1 MTQKRKQYLAVLA
14 GVLLTAGFWIYSLY
28 GHKPIQRLLRPEQ
41 GTGSQET
48 NLEVRIG
55 EKTYSMELLLQEQK
69 LSEEQVK
76 KKMNQAKARLEEIF
90 LNRNPDLQH
99 IGGNVSM
106 PSEEPETGISL
117 QWYASSWEYL
127 TVDGT
132 VKNESLTEPVQ
143 LQIQVVLELQ
153 GEAEDWQ
160 RTITIQPPD
169 ESVEEDQLRVLSWK
183 LSELQK
189 DNSRELVLPKEL
201 DGNPLI
207 WYTGKDTTWL
217 LLGALTILT
226 VCAMK
231 LGEKQ
236 EEERTLAERERQMQ
250 LAYPEIVSRMGLYM
264 SAGISTRKAWER
276 IVAGYRQEGRQSCN
290 EAYEEMCTALYEMQN
305 GVPESTAYERFGAKC
320 RLPSYLK
327 LGTLLSQNLRRGTK
341 NLSELLEEESR
352 EAFENRKALAKKMGE
367 ECESK
372 LLLPMI
378 LMLLTILVMIMYPAV
393 VSFQI

>member
-1 MTQKRKQYLAVLA
+1 MTQKRKQYLAALA

-28 GHKPIQRLLRPEQ
+28 GHKPIQRLPRPEQ

-55 EKTYSMELLLQEQK
+55 EKTYPMELLLQEQK

-90 LNRNPDLQH
+90 LNGNQDLQH

-106 PSEEPETGISL
+106 PSEEPETGVSL

-143 LQIQVVLELQ
+143 LQIQVVMELQ
-153 GEAEDWQ
+153 GEIEDWQ
-160 RTITIQPPD
+160 RTITVQPPD
-169 ESVEEDQLRVLSWK
+169 ESVEEDQLRVLSWQ

-189 DNSRELVLPKEL
+189 DNSRELVLPEEL

-217 LLGALTILT
+217 LLGALTIVT

-276 IVAGYRQEGRQSCN
+276 IVADYRQEGRQPCN

-305 GVPESTAYERFGAKC
+305 GVPESTAYERFGARC

>member
-28 GHKPIQRLLRPEQ
+28 GHKPIQRLQRPEQ

-189 DNSRELVLPKEL
+189 DNSRELVLPEEL

-207 WYTGKDTTWL
+207 WYTGKDTSWL

-290 EAYEEMCTALYEMQN
+290 KAYEEMCTALYEMQN
-305 GVPESTAYERFGAKC
+305 GVPESTAYEHFGAKC

>member
-1 MTQKRKQYLAVLA
+1 MTQKRKQYLAALA

-28 GHKPIQRLLRPEQ
+28 GHKPIQRLPRPEQ

-55 EKTYSMELLLQEQK
+55 EKTYPMELLLQEQK

-90 LNRNPDLQH
+90 LNGNQDLQH

-106 PSEEPETGISL
+106 PSGEPETGVSL

-153 GEAEDWQ
+153 GETEDWQ

-169 ESVEEDQLRVLSWK
+169 ESVEEDQLRVLSWQ

-189 DNSRELVLPKEL
+189 DNSRELVLPEEL

-217 LLGALTILT
+217 LLGALTFLT

-305 GVPESTAYERFGAKC
+305 GVPESTAYERFGARC

>member
-1 MTQKRKQYLAVLA
+1 
-14 GVLLTAGFWIYSLY
+14 
-28 GHKPIQRLLRPEQ
+28 
-41 GTGSQET
+41 
-48 NLEVRIG
+48 
-55 EKTYSMELLLQEQK
+55 
-69 LSEEQVK
+69 
-76 KKMNQAKARLEEIF
+76 
-90 LNRNPDLQH
+90 
-99 IGGNVSM
+99 M

-169 ESVEEDQLRVLSWK
+169 ESVEEDKLRVLSWK

-189 DNSRELVLPKEL
+189 DNSRELVLPEEL

-290 EAYEEMCTALYEMQN
+290 KAYEEMCTALYEMQN
-305 GVPESTAYERFGAKC
+305 GVPESTAYEHFGAKC

>member
-1 MTQKRKQYLAVLA
+1 MTQKRKQYLAALA

-28 GHKPIQRLLRPEQ
+28 GHKPIQRLPRPEQ

-55 EKTYSMELLLQEQK
+55 EKTYPMELLLQEQK

-76 KKMNQAKARLEEIF
+76 KKMNQAKARLEKIF

-99 IGGNVSM
+99 IGANVSM
-106 PSEEPETGISL
+106 PSEEPETGVSL

-153 GEAEDWQ
+153 GETEDWQ
-160 RTITIQPPD
+160 RTITVQPPD
-169 ESVEEDQLRVLSWK
+169 ESVEEDQLRVLSWQ

-189 DNSRELVLPKEL
+189 DNSRELVLPEEL

-236 EEERTLAERERQMQ
+236 EEERTIAERERQMQ

-305 GVPESTAYERFGAKC
+305 GVPESTAYEHFGARC

>member
-1 MTQKRKQYLAVLA
+1 
-14 GVLLTAGFWIYSLY
+14 
-28 GHKPIQRLLRPEQ
+28 
-41 GTGSQET
+41 
-48 NLEVRIG
+48 
-55 EKTYSMELLLQEQK
+55 
-69 LSEEQVK
+69 
-76 KKMNQAKARLEEIF
+76 
-90 LNRNPDLQH
+90 
-99 IGGNVSM
+99 M

-189 DNSRELVLPKEL
+189 DNSRELVLPEEL

-236 EEERTLAERERQMQ
+236 EEERILAERERQMQ
-250 LAYPEIVSRMGLYM
+250 LAYPEIVSRRGLYR
-264 SAGISTRKAWER
+264 SAGIST
-276 IVAGYRQEGRQSCN
+276 
-290 EAYEEMCTALYEMQN
+290 
-305 GVPESTAYERFGAKC
+305 
-320 RLPSYLK
+320 
-327 LGTLLSQNLRRGTK
+327 
-341 NLSELLEEESR
+341 
-352 EAFENRKALAKKMGE
+352 
-367 ECESK
+367 
-372 LLLPMI
+372 
-378 LMLLTILVMIMYPAV
+378 
-393 VSFQI
+393 

>member
-1 MTQKRKQYLAVLA
+1 MTQKRKQYLAALA
-14 GVLLTAGFWIYSLY
+14 GVLLTTGFWIYSLC
-28 GHKPIQRLLRPEQ
+28 GHQPIQRLPRPEQ

-189 DNSRELVLPKEL
+189 DNSRELVLPEEL

-217 LLGALTILT
+217 LLGALTVLT

-290 EAYEEMCTALYEMQN
+290 KAYEEMCTALYEMQN
-305 GVPESTAYERFGAKC
+305 GVPESTAYEHFGAKC

>member
-1 MTQKRKQYLAVLA
+1 M
-14 GVLLTAGFWIYSLY
+14 Y
-28 GHKPIQRLLRPEQ
+28 GHQPVSRLERPEQ
-41 GTGSQET
+41 GTGNREEE
-48 NLEVRIG
+48 LEVRIG
-55 EKTYSMELLLQEQK
+55 GKTYPVDLILKEQK
-69 LSEEQVK
+69 LSEEQVQERLK
-76 KKMNQAKARLEEIF
+76 QTSDRLESMF
-90 LNRNPDLQH
+90 LNGNSDLQH
-99 IGGNVSM
+99 IDGTVSM
-106 PSEEPETGISL
+106 PSSDPETGVNV
-117 QWYASSWEYL
+117 QWYVSSWEYV

-132 VKNESLTEPVQ
+132 IKNESLTEQ
-143 LQIQVVLELQ
+143 TEIQVQAVLELQ
-153 GEAEDWQ
+153 GETGDWQ
-160 RTITIQPPD
+160 RTIVIQPPS
-169 ESVEEDQLRVLSWK
+169 ESVVEDQIRVLTWK

-189 DNSRELVLPKEL
+189 ENGTELMLPEEL
-201 DGNPLI
+201 NGNTLV

-217 LLGALTILT
+217 LLGALSILT
-226 VCAMK
+226 VFAMG

-236 EEERTLAERERQMQ
+236 EEERALAERERRMQ

-264 SAGISTRKAWER
+264 GAGISTRKAWER
-276 IVAGYRQEGRQSCN
+276 IVTGYRKEHESCN

-305 GVPESTAYERFGAKC
+305 GVPESTAYERFGARC

-341 NLSELLEEESR
+341 NLSDLLEEEAR

-393 VSFQI
+393 TSFRM

>member
-1 MTQKRKQYLAVLA
+1 MTQKRKQYLAALA
-14 GVLLTAGFWIYSLY
+14 GVLLTTGFWIYSLC
-28 GHKPIQRLLRPEQ
+28 GHQPIQRLPRPEQ
-41 GTGSQET
+41 GTGNREEE
-48 NLEVRIG
+48 LEVRMG
-55 EKTYSMELLLQEQK
+55 EKTYPLEILLKEQQF
-69 LSEEQVK
+69 SEEQV
-76 KKMNQAKARLEEIF
+76 QERLGQTSDRLEELF
-90 LNRNPDLQH
+90 LNTNPDLQH
-99 IGGNVSM
+99 IRGSVFM
-106 PSEEPETGISL
+106 PSSDPETGVHL
-117 QWYASSWEYL
+117 QWYAGSWEYL
-127 TVDGT
+127 NVDGT
-132 VKNESLTEPVQ
+132 IKNESLTEPVE
-143 LQIQVVLELQ
+143 LEIQAVLELQ
-153 GEAEDWQ
+153 GETGDWQ
-160 RTITIQPPD
+160 QTITIQPPD
-169 ESVEEDQLRVLSWK
+169 ETLEEDQLRVLSWQ

-189 DNSRELVLPKEL
+189 ENGTELVLPEEL

-236 EEERTLAERERQMQ
+236 EEEHALAERERRMQ

-276 IVAGYRQEGRQSCN
+276 IVAGYRQEGRKSCN

-305 GVPESTAYERFGAKC
+305 GVPESTAYEHFGARC

>member
-55 EKTYSMELLLQEQK
+55 EKTYSMELLLQDQK

-189 DNSRELVLPKEL
+189 DNSRELVLPEEL

-290 EAYEEMCTALYEMQN
+290 KAYEEMCTALYEMQN
-305 GVPESTAYERFGAKC
+305 GVPESTAYEHLGLNAGC
-320 RLPSYLK
+320 RL
-327 LGTLLSQNLRRGTK
+327 
-341 NLSELLEEESR
+341 
-352 EAFENRKALAKKMGE
+352 
-367 ECESK
+367 
-372 LLLPMI
+372 I
-378 LMLLTILVMIMYPAV
+378 
-393 VSFQI
+393 

>member
-1 MTQKRKQYLAVLA
+1 MTQKRKRCLVALI
-14 GVLLTAGFWIYSLY
+14 GFLLTVGFWTYSMY
-28 GHKPIQRLLRPEQ
+28 GHQPVSRLERPEQ
-41 GTGSQET
+41 GTGNREEE
-48 NLEVRIG
+48 LEVRIG
-55 EKTYSMELLLQEQK
+55 GKTYPVDLILKEQK
-69 LSEEQVK
+69 LSEEQVQERLK
-76 KKMNQAKARLEEIF
+76 QTSDRLESMF
-90 LNRNPDLQH
+90 LNGNSDLQH
-99 IGGNVSM
+99 IDGTVSM
-106 PSEEPETGISL
+106 PSSDPETGVNV
-117 QWYASSWEYL
+117 QWYVSSWEYV

-132 VKNESLTEPVQ
+132 IKNESLTEQTEVQ
-143 LQIQVVLELQ
+143 VQAVLELQ
-153 GEAEDWQ
+153 GETGDWQ
-160 RTITIQPPD
+160 RTIVIQPPS
-169 ESVEEDQLRVLSWK
+169 ESVVEDQIRVLTWK

-189 DNSRELVLPKEL
+189 ENGTELVLPEEL
-201 DGNPLI
+201 NGNTLV

-217 LLGALTILT
+217 LLGALSILT
-226 VCAMK
+226 VFAMG

-236 EEERTLAERERQMQ
+236 EEERALAERERRMQ

-264 SAGISTRKAWER
+264 GAGISTRKAWER
-276 IVAGYRQEGRQSCN
+276 IVTGYRKEHESCN

-305 GVPESTAYERFGAKC
+305 GVPESTAYERFGARC

-341 NLSELLEEESR
+341 NLSDLLEEEAR

-393 VSFQI
+393 TSFRM

>member
-1 MTQKRKQYLAVLA
+1 MTQRRKRCLAALA
-14 GVLLTAGFWIYSLY
+14 GVLLTAGFWGYSLY
-28 GHKPIQRLLRPEQ
+28 GHQPVSRLARPEQ
-41 GTGSQET
+41 GTGNREEE
-48 NLEVRIG
+48 LEVRMG
-55 EKTYSMELLLQEQK
+55 EKTYPLEILLREQQ
-69 LSEEQVK
+69 LSEEQVQER
-76 KKMNQAKARLEEIF
+76 MGQTSDRLEELF
-90 LNRNPDLQH
+90 LNSNPDLQH
-99 IGGNVSM
+99 IRGTVAM
-106 PSEEPETGISL
+106 PSSDPETGVNL

-127 TVDGT
+127 NVDGT
-132 VKNESLTEPVQ
+132 IRNEGLTEPME
-143 LQIQVVLELQ
+143 LEIQAVLELQ
-153 GEAEDWQ
+153 GETGDWQ
-160 RTITIQPPD
+160 RTITIQPPNK
-169 ESVEEDQLRVLSWK
+169 SVAEDQLRVLSWK

-189 DNSRELVLPKEL
+189 ENGTELVLPEEL
-201 DGNPLI
+201 NGNALV

-217 LLGALTILT
+217 LLGALTLLT

-236 EEERTLAERERQMQ
+236 EEECALADRERRMQ

-276 IVAGYRQEGRQSCN
+276 IVAGYRQEQGKSCN

-305 GVPESTAYERFGAKC
+305 GVPESTAYERFGARC

>member
-1 MTQKRKQYLAVLA
+1 MTQKRKQYLAALA

-28 GHKPIQRLLRPEQ
+28 GHKPIQRLPRPEQ

-55 EKTYSMELLLQEQK
+55 EKTYPMELLLQEQK

-90 LNRNPDLQH
+90 LNGNPDLQH
-99 IGGNVSM
+99 IGANVSM
-106 PSEEPETGISL
+106 PSEEPETGVSF

-153 GEAEDWQ
+153 GETEDWQ

-169 ESVEEDQLRVLSWK
+169 ESVEEDQLRVLSWQ

-189 DNSRELVLPKEL
+189 DNSRELVLPEEL

-305 GVPESTAYERFGAKC
+305 GVPESTAYERFGARC

>member
-1 MTQKRKQYLAVLA
+1 MTQKRKRCLVALT
-14 GVLLTAGFWIYSLY
+14 GFLLTVGFWTYSMY
-28 GHKPIQRLLRPEQ
+28 GHQPVSRLERPEQ
-41 GTGSQET
+41 GTGNREEE
-48 NLEVRIG
+48 LEVRIG
-55 EKTYSMELLLQEQK
+55 GKTYPVDLILKEQK
-69 LSEEQVK
+69 LSEEQVQERLK
-76 KKMNQAKARLEEIF
+76 QTSDRLESMF
-90 LNRNPDLQH
+90 LNGNSDLQH
-99 IGGNVSM
+99 IDGTVSM
-106 PSEEPETGISL
+106 PSSDPETGVNV
-117 QWYASSWEYL
+117 QWYVSSWEYV

-132 VKNESLTEPVQ
+132 IKNESLTEQ
-143 LQIQVVLELQ
+143 TEIQVQAVLELQ
-153 GEAEDWQ
+153 GETGDWQ
-160 RTITIQPPD
+160 RTIVIQPPS
-169 ESVEEDQLRVLSWK
+169 ESVVEDQIRVLTWK

-189 DNSRELVLPKEL
+189 ENGTELVLPEEL
-201 DGNPLI
+201 NGNTLV

-217 LLGALTILT
+217 LLGALSILT
-226 VCAMK
+226 VFAMG

-236 EEERTLAERERQMQ
+236 EEERALAERERRMQ

-264 SAGISTRKAWER
+264 GAGISTRKAWER
-276 IVAGYRQEGRQSCN
+276 IVTGYRKEHESCN

-305 GVPESTAYERFGAKC
+305 GVPESTAYERFGARC

-341 NLSELLEEESR
+341 NLSDLLEEEAR

-393 VSFQI
+393 TSFRM

>member
-1 MTQKRKQYLAVLA
+1 MTQKRKRCLVALT
-14 GVLLTAGFWIYSLY
+14 GFLLTVGFWTYSMY
-28 GHKPIQRLLRPEQ
+28 GHQPVSRLERPEQ
-41 GTGSQET
+41 GTGNREEE
-48 NLEVRIG
+48 LEVRIG
-55 EKTYSMELLLQEQK
+55 GKTYPVDLILKEQK
-69 LSEEQVK
+69 LSEEQVQERLK
-76 KKMNQAKARLEEIF
+76 QTSDRLESMF
-90 LNRNPDLQH
+90 LNGNSDLQH
-99 IGGNVSM
+99 IDGTVSM
-106 PSEEPETGISL
+106 PSSDPETGVNV
-117 QWYASSWEYL
+117 QWYVSSWEYV

-132 VKNESLTEPVQ
+132 IKNESLTEPTE
-143 LQIQVVLELQ
+143 IQVQAVLELQ
-153 GEAEDWQ
+153 GETGDWQ
-160 RTITIQPPD
+160 RTIVIQPPS
-169 ESVEEDQLRVLSWK
+169 ESVVEDQIRVLTWK

-189 DNSRELVLPKEL
+189 ENGTELVLPEEL
-201 DGNPLI
+201 NGNTLV

-217 LLGALTILT
+217 LLGALSILT
-226 VCAMK
+226 VFAMG

-236 EEERTLAERERQMQ
+236 EEERALAERERRMQ

-264 SAGISTRKAWER
+264 GAGISTRKAWER
-276 IVAGYRQEGRQSCN
+276 IVTGYRKEHESCN

-305 GVPESTAYERFGAKC
+305 GVPESTAYERFGARC

-341 NLSELLEEESR
+341 NLSDLLEEEAR

-393 VSFQI
+393 TSFRM

>member
-1 MTQKRKQYLAVLA
+1 MTQKRKRCLVALT
-14 GVLLTAGFWIYSLY
+14 GFLLTVGFWTYSMY
-28 GHKPIQRLLRPEQ
+28 GHQPVSRLERPEQ
-41 GTGSQET
+41 GTGNREEE
-48 NLEVRIG
+48 LEVRIG
-55 EKTYSMELLLQEQK
+55 GKTYPVDLILKEQK
-69 LSEEQVK
+69 LSEEQVQERLK
-76 KKMNQAKARLEEIF
+76 QTSDRLESMF
-90 LNRNPDLQH
+90 LNGNSDLQH
-99 IGGNVSM
+99 IDGTVSM
-106 PSEEPETGISL
+106 PSSDPETGVNV
-117 QWYASSWEYL
+117 QWYVSSWEYV

-132 VKNESLTEPVQ
+132 IKNESLTEQ
-143 LQIQVVLELQ
+143 TEIQVQAVLELQ
-153 GEAEDWQ
+153 GETGDWQ
-160 RTITIQPPD
+160 RTIVIQPPS
-169 ESVEEDQLRVLSWK
+169 ESVVEDQIRVLTWK

-189 DNSRELVLPKEL
+189 ENGTELMLPEEL
-201 DGNPLI
+201 NGNTLV

-217 LLGALTILT
+217 LLGALSILT
-226 VCAMK
+226 VFAMG

-236 EEERTLAERERQMQ
+236 EEERALAERERRMQ

-264 SAGISTRKAWER
+264 GAGISTRKAWER
-276 IVAGYRQEGRQSCN
+276 IVTGYRKEHESCN

-305 GVPESTAYERFGAKC
+305 GVPESTAYERFGARC

-341 NLSELLEEESR
+341 NLSDLLEEEAR

-393 VSFQI
+393 TSFRM